1 MKKISIILVL
11 ALLLTIGG
19 VYASWGYA
27 QGAIGNAIDSMD
39 VGEGKNIFITE
50 AINTNS
56 AGTISIDATATQIKI
71 DDPDNDHIAE
81 LEYTGDIVITFTPSS
96 GADADIVANGI
107 VLKVTVACTTTEWVY
122 GGNQIFAV
130 APSFDL
136 TLEDA
141 EMVGGTQT
149 YTITPDVWQ
158 QWIVFNGGEDLH
170 LVTMQEYSKFH
181 DALHKGMISITVSD
195 ASTLS

>member
-39 VGEGKNIFITE
+39 VGEGKNIFLTE

-56 AGTISIDATATQIKI
+56 AGTISVDAENAKIKI
-71 DDPDNDHIAE
+71 DDPDNDHIAD
-81 LEYTGDIVITFTPSS
+81 LEYTGDIVITFKPSS
-96 GADADIVANGI
+96 GADANIVANGI
-107 VLKVTVACTTTEWVY
+107 TLKVTVECTTTNWVY

-130 APSFDL
+130 APAFEL
-136 TLEDA
+136 TLQGA
-141 EMVGGTQT
+141 EMTGGVQT
-149 YTITPDVWQ
+149 YTITPDQWQ
-158 QWIVFNGGEDLH
+158 QWIVFNGGEDLS
-170 LVTMQEYSKFH
+170 LTTMQEYSNFH
-181 DALHKGMISITVSD
+181 DALHKGMITITVSD